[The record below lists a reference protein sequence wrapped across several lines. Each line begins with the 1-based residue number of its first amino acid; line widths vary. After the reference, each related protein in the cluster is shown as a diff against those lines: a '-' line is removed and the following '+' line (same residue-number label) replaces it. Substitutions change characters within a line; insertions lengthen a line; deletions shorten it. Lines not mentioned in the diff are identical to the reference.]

1 MKQIN
6 QTASQVFSFARFAAL
21 LKTYVVENGK
31 TLSLYTAALIGI
43 SILVGAVIGYNCT
56 AFDSVIMMTVYISIA
71 HSICF
76 PVSAS
81 FMFSSLQTRGSRIST
96 FMLPASQFEKYMVR
110 LTVYLLLFLACFVI
124 AMLCGDCARLL
135 TDKSGSR
142 FLIADTMQL
151 DYLFNVSKLSAPMVF
166 KFISATLFTHAFYT
180 LGSSL
185 WPKHSFFKTF
195 LIGMVSSII
204 IFSIFSPEWFLKYV
218 SSYYENKFLIGVF
231 LLILAIA
238 LYFLAWW
245 RFSTT
250 QIVQRFMKD

>member
-1 MKQIN
+1 
-6 QTASQVFSFARFAAL
+6 
-21 LKTYVVENGK
+21 
-31 TLSLYTAALIGI
+31 
-43 SILVGAVIGYNCT
+43 
-56 AFDSVIMMTVYISIA
+56 
-71 HSICF
+71 
-76 PVSAS
+76 
-81 FMFSSLQTRGSRIST
+81 
-96 FMLPASQFEKYMVR
+96 
-110 LTVYLLLFLACFVI
+110 
-124 AMLCGDCARLL
+124 MLCGDCARLL
-135 TDKSGSR
+135 TDKSDSR
-142 FLIADTMQL
+142 SLIADTMQL
-151 DYLFNVSKLSAPMVF
+151 GYLFNVSKLSAPMVF

-204 IFSIFSPEWFLKYV
+204 IFLIFSPEWFLKYV
-218 SSYYENKFLIGVF
+218 SSYYENKTLIGVF